1 MNATARLA
9 GMTALITGAARRGS
23 IGRAIAMALA
33 SEGADIA
40 INDYGRGD
48 ESREIVVNLREL
60 GRRAIAVE
68 ADITKTAE
76 CRRLI
81 DESITGL
88 GHLDILVNNAGF
100 AQHKPFDQI
109 TEADFDLSADLH
121 IKAPFFLTQFVAPH
135 MKVREFGRI
144 INISSEQAYIGY
156 AELVHYT
163 ATKGGLRTLTKSLA
177 LALAPNITV
186 NTVCPGPTATEKFKS
201 GPEYRDEV
209 REKIVLKRWVQP
221 EDVGRSVVFL
231 ASRDGDAYTG
241 QTLDPNCGT
250 VMP

>member
-1 MNATARLA
+1 MCMNATARLA

-48 ESREIVVNLREL
+48 EAREIVASLREL

-81 DESITGL
+81 DESIAGL

-121 IKAPFFLTQFVAPH
+121 VKAPFFLTQFVAPH
-135 MKVREFGRI
+135 MKAREFGRI

-231 ASRDGDAYTG
+231 ASRDGD
-241 QTLDPNCGT
+241 
-250 VMP
+250 

>member
-1 MNATARLA
+1 
-9 GMTALITGAARRGS
+9 
-23 IGRAIAMALA
+23 MALA

-40 INDYGRGD
+40 VNDHGRGD
-48 ESREIVVNLREL
+48 EAREIVSSLREL

-68 ADITKTAE
+68 ADVTKTAE

-81 DESITGL
+81 DETITGL

-109 TEADFDLSADLH
+109 TEADFDLSTDLH
-121 IKAPFFLTQFVAPH
+121 IKAPFFLSQFVAPH
-135 MKVREFGRI
+135 MKAREFGRI

-177 LALAPNITV
+177 LALAPKITV

-231 ASRDGDAYTG
+231 ASRDGDAFTG